1 MNLYYS
7 HFLLLI
13 LPFSVFQIS
22 NGQERSISGDSRNFK
37 LCPVKEVQS
46 SLPPTMDSGRYSVQ
60 SLIDGKLPKD
70 GWRSTWTA
78 WMKKNPSLSFDLG
91 SVRRIGV
98 LRIYY
103 QPWDRSQELS
113 KVKVEVS
120 LDNQKFMTFNEYS
133 GFVSEKSR
141 GVWAEIDLKA
151 IKARYFR
158 ITPDYDGWGNQ
169 WGEVEFWE
177 IVN

>member
-1 MNLYYS
+1 MQKQWMNLYHS
-7 HFLLLI
+7 HLLLLI
-13 LPFSVFQIS
+13 LSFSIFQIS

-60 SLIDGKLPKD
+60 SLIDGKLPKN

-113 KVKVEVS
+113 KVKV
-120 LDNQKFMTFNEYS
+120 
-133 GFVSEKSR
+133 
-141 GVWAEIDLKA
+141 
-151 IKARYFR
+151 
-158 ITPDYDGWGNQ
+158 
-169 WGEVEFWE
+169 VERFE
-177 IVN
+177 SNCQLCVQENPCDTHYNSPCMKGSTILQ

>member
-1 MNLYYS
+1 MKLRYYTLFS
-7 HFLLLI
+7 WVFFLFFVCL
-13 LPFSVFQIS
+13 SQA
-22 NGQERSISGDSRNFK
+22 QQRSISGDSRNFK
-37 LCPVKEVQS
+37 LCPVEEVRS
-46 SLPPTMDSGRYSVQ
+46 SIPPTMDSGRYGPQ
-60 SLIDGKLPKD
+60 NLIDGKLPKD

-78 WMKKNPSLSFDLG
+78 WMKKNPALVFDLG

-98 LRIYY
+98 IRIYY
-103 QPWDRSQELS
+103 QPWDRAQELL

-120 LDNQKFMTFNEYS
+120 LDNQKFLTFNEYN
-133 GFVSEKSR
+133 GFVSEKSK

-158 ITPDYDGWGNQ
+158 ITPEYDGWGNQ

-177 IVN
+177 IAD

>member
-1 MNLYYS
+1 MNLYHGY
-7 HFLLLI
+7 LLRLI
-13 LPFSVFQIS
+13 LSFCIFQSS
-22 NGQERSISGDSRNFK
+22 NGQERSISEDSRSFQ
-37 LCPVKEVQS
+37 LCPVNEVQS
-46 SLPPTMDSGRYSVQ
+46 SLPPTMDSGRYGIQ
-60 SLIDGKLPKD
+60 SLIDGKLPQD

-103 QPWDRSQELS
+103 QPWDRAQELS

-120 LDNQKFMTFNEYS
+120 LDNQKFMTFNEYT
-133 GFVSEKSR
+133 GFVSEKSK